1 MDLKKNTQSKESEE
15 HWVVYHNK
23 KYVLYPDEHSMNSTQ
38 LTSNFCSGQVRQL
51 FSCPFAQIKYSEIR
65 FCDSI
70 CGGANFTMPHITLYF
85 CLTGELL
92 LEENELVAD
101 SANFLAFNSASL
113 RRVRFQPNLC
123 HQIITVEIYPD
134 KLCNFA
140 HDHLQRAML
149 RSFPAHS
156 AAFFTHRLSPVMK
169 TVLHQ
174 LVNCPYHGSV
184 KTIYMEGKLLEILAV
199 YLNEI
204 LYQTESSPDHCAN
217 LSLSRQDIKSIYQ
230 AKQQLDQSF
239 VSPPTLAT
247 LSKQI
252 CLNEFKLKNGFKQ
265 LFGQTVHTYV
275 VDKRLELARLLLEQ
289 KKLNVGEAASH
300 IGYSNASY
308 FALAFRKKFG
318 VSPSEYLAKNK

>member
-1 MDLKKNTQSKESEE
+1 MDYKKNIQSKEAEE
-15 HWVVYHNK
+15 HWVFYHNK
-23 KYVLYPDEHSMNSTQ
+23 KHVLNPDGHSINCPQ
-38 LTSNFCSGQVRQL
+38 LSSNLVSGHVRQL

-65 FCDSI
+65 FCDSM
-70 CGGANFTMPHITLYF
+70 CGGANFSMPHITLYF
-85 CLTGELL
+85 CLTGEML

-101 SANFLAFNSASL
+101 SNNFLAFNSTSL
-113 RRVRFQPNLC
+113 KRVRFQPNLC
-123 HQIITVEIYPD
+123 YQIITVEIYPD
-134 KLCNFA
+134 KLSDFA
-140 HDHLQRAML
+140 HEHLQRAML

-156 AAFFTHRLSPVMK
+156 AAFFTHKLSPVMK

-174 LVNCPYHGSV
+174 LVNCPYHASV
-184 KTIYMEGKLLEILAV
+184 KTIYMEGKLLEFLAV
-199 YLNEI
+199 YLNET
-204 LYQTESSPDHCAN
+204 LYQAELPPDHCAN
-217 LSLSRQDIKSIYQ
+217 LSRQDIKSIYQ
-230 AKQQLDQSF
+230 AKQRLDQSF

-252 CLNEFKLKNGFKQ
+252 CLNEFKLKSGFKQ

-275 VDKRLELARLLLEQ
+275 VDKRLELARQLFEE

-318 VSPSEYLAKNK
+318 VSPSEYLAQNK